1 MNNTKQEVKAKWLA
15 KRTYTFDDKK
25 THTTYRIPCRY
36 SYTEEQVSAIL
47 RKVKTFLANYVYV
60 PCVISDC
67 IMIMLQ
73 RSLQKKGLYRFKT
86 KKDFV
91 EIQTATRK
99 IIKAFDDDFLI
110 PEYFDELS
118 MSYYDEVEH
127 DIKKFQKFIEVKL
140 ANLGHKNVGLAA
152 MSYLSFQ
159 FLCEGFLNY
168 NTIILAAKDDYDL
181 DFKELFS
188 SLCLEHVCDK
198 GKCFMEAMGLSEDFV
213 RKFNEKEEVA
223 KMFRDI
229 ERIFLDKKVQK
240 KVSQSARQAVNRT
253 TCDKMDEGGKK
264 IQDTLSE
271 INGKYER
278 KE

>member
-1 MNNTKQEVKAKWLA
+1 MRMAILRA
-15 KRTYTFDDKK
+15 DRTPKTMFARIYTFTDRGSYK
-25 THTTYRIPCRY
+25 TYRIPCKYEY
-36 SYTEEQVSAIL
+36 SQEQASAIL

-91 EIQTATRK
+91 DIQTATRK
-99 IIKAFDDDFLI
+99 IIKAFDDDFLV

-140 ANLGHKNVGLAA
+140 ANQGYKNVGLAA
-152 MSYLSFQ
+152 MSYLQFQ
-159 FLCEGFLNY
+159 FLCEAFLNY
-168 NTIILAAKDDYDL
+168 NTIILAAKEDYDL
-181 DFKELFS
+181 DFKELFR
-188 SLCLEHVCDK
+188 SLCPEHVCEK
-198 GKCFMEAMGLSEDFV
+198 AKKFMEAMGLSEDFV

-223 KMFRDI
+223 KMFREI
-229 ERIFLDKKVQK
+229 ERIFLDKQIQK
-240 KVSQSARQAVNRT
+240 KVSQSARQAVDRT
-253 TCDKMDEGGKK
+253 IYDKMEDGGKK
-264 IQDTLSE
+264 IQDTLDE
-271 INGKYER
+271 INNK
-278 KE
+278 

>member
-1 MNNTKQEVKAKWLA
+1 MRMAILRA
-15 KRTYTFDDKK
+15 DRTPKTMFARIYTFTDRANYK
-25 THTTYRIPCRY
+25 TYRIPCKYEY
-36 SYTEEQVSAIL
+36 SQEQASAIL

-67 IMIMLQ
+67 SMIMLQ

-91 EIQTATRK
+91 DIQTATRK

-140 ANLGHKNVGLAA
+140 ANQGYKNVGLAA
-152 MSYLSFQ
+152 MSYLQFQ
-159 FLCEGFLNY
+159 FLCEGFFNY

-181 DFKELFS
+181 DFKELFR
-188 SLCLEHVCDK
+188 SLCPEHVCEK
-198 GKCFMEAMGLSEDFV
+198 AKWFMEAMGLSEDFV
-213 RKFNEKEEVA
+213 RKFNEKKEVT
-223 KMFRDI
+223 KMFKEI
-229 ERIFLDKKVQK
+229 ERIFLDKKIQK
-240 KVSQSARQAVNRT
+240 KVSQSARQAVDRT
-253 TCDKMDEGGKK
+253 TYGKMDEDGKK

-271 INGKYER
+271 INEKV
-278 KE
+278 KQ